1 MFSIVFYSFLFVCFL
16 FGFLGFFLAWLACYS
31 FVSYLLSDFDL
42 RHLQNIN
49 MTMRYSLVK
58 YIMLLKH
65 KRLYLILHFF
75 RWKFCCLLFF
85 YWFMVIFFLNL
96 FSGFFIF
103 WRWLAGLGSTKT
115 SFAWCICEMFFILAF
130 PSCLW
135 PSAVHFVLQMAHN
148 SLWQC
153 LKPFIGDI
161 SPVVYRRKRPNQQA
175 YLELCHRNPDIL
187 ERVLNQIPLSNSTA
201 WNCAPMQVV
210 KQAEEQKWS
219 SFQTNYDQ

>member
-1 MFSIVFYSFLFVCFL
+1 MKILLFVVFLLVHGHFFFKSVFGILYLLTMTGWTGIHQDLFRLMYLWNVFY
-16 FGFLGFFLAWLACYS
+16 
-31 FVSYLLSDFDL
+31 
-42 RHLQNIN
+42 
-49 MTMRYSLVK
+49 
-58 YIMLLKH
+58 
-65 KRLYLILHFF
+65 
-75 RWKFCCLLFF
+75 
-85 YWFMVIFFLNL
+85 
-96 FSGFFIF
+96 
-103 WRWLAGLGSTKT
+103 
-115 SFAWCICEMFFILAF
+115 LAF

-161 SPVVYRRKRPNQQA
+161 SPVVYRRKRPNRQA